1 MRATFLCLFALQLA
15 FAVMAMPRARAQD
28 EGDEEATPE
37 PAAGGEEGGDEATTP
52 ADGGEGS
59 GGEEAT
65 EGDGDGE
72 ATDPPAEAVREAQDN
87 DAMRAVDEAAR
98 NMDRDRNVAKQKL
111 VQIGSAIHEDLR
123 EFDEKTNSRDT
134 YRV

>member
-1 MRATFLCLFALQLA
+1 MRTTFLCLFALQLA

-28 EGDEEATPE
+28 EGTESAGGDVEITPTPAGGDEEAKP
-37 PAAGGEEGGDEATTP
+37 
-52 ADGGEGS
+52 
-59 GGEEAT
+59 
-65 EGDGDGE
+65 EGDGD

-111 VQIGSAIHEDLR
+111 NEIGSAIDQELR
-123 EFDEKTNSRDT
+123 EFDEKTNSRDS